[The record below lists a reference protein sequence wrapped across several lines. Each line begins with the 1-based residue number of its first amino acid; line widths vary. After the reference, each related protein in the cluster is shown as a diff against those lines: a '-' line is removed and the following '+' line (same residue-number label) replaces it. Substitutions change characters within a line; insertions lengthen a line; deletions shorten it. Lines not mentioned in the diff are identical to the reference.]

1 MISHHILFHFR
12 HLSVRIGKQL
22 YTMLDVINIATRPN
36 SMGGVALRHIP
47 LTHSKRC
54 PRFNCLWL
62 QLSMEAPRIACFTMP
77 ISSLNLPQT
86 PTSLPSPL
94 KTIATA
100 CGGFIITC
108 DQGPAI
114 TSHYKVLKYI
124 KSQTLCTI
132 LNVVMVFKHSLLVM
146 IWTWSMKIIF
156 SNDFIHQIVGLK
168 QCWALLR
175 IRERY
180 LLVINLGIHPL
191 TRLIFWNIQ
200 RINFGI

>member
-1 MISHHILFHFR
+1 
-12 HLSVRIGKQL
+12 
-22 YTMLDVINIATRPN
+22 
-36 SMGGVALRHIP
+36 
-47 LTHSKRC
+47 
-54 PRFNCLWL
+54 
-62 QLSMEAPRIACFTMP
+62 MEAPRIACFTMP

-86 PTSLPSPL
+86 PTSLLSPL

-146 IWTWSMKIIF
+146 IWT
-156 SNDFIHQIVGLK
+156 
-168 QCWALLR
+168 
-175 IRERY
+175 
-180 LLVINLGIHPL
+180 
-191 TRLIFWNIQ
+191 
-200 RINFGI
+200 